1 MLLYFYCLFYRN
13 HRVNKLVIP
22 YERALDACLRKE
34 RIVYRDF
41 QNSPRKH

>member
-1 MLLYFYCLFYRN
+1 MSSYFYCLFYRN

-22 YERALDACLRKE
+22 YEKALDVYLRKE

-41 QNSPRKH
+41 QNSLRKH